1 MKLDFCA
8 VCGTKDDLHLHHIDP
23 IVHSNVERKS
33 IPKYDNTKQIKDCTP
48 TEIFNALFDRGFISE
63 HATLTL
69 CSYHHNLMH
78 GIVKFERLH
87 QSNLVKE
94 GLERARKNGVK
105 LGRPGKDMSDEMIAK
120 FFKMREDGVS
130 IRKICKEFGIGV
142 GKYYEL
148 WDERENEFIKYE
160 EEQKFIKYEKEDESI
175 DKKETKPKL
184 KYSDYFDL
192 PQSVVQ

>member
-69 CSYHHNLMH
+69 CSYHHKLMH
-78 GIVKFERLH
+78 GIVKFQQIHH
-87 QSNLVKE
+87 QKLVRD
-94 GLERARKNGVK
+94 GLEKAKANGVK
-105 LGRPGKDMSDEMIAK
+105 LGRPKTEMTDEMMQK
-120 FFKMREDGVS
+120 FDEMKKNKIGVK
-130 IRKICKEFGIGV
+130 KICKELQIGC
-142 GKYYEL
+142 GTYY
-148 WDERENEFIKYE
+148 DIIK
-160 EEQKFIKYEKEDESI
+160 EKQSKR
-175 DKKETKPKL
+175 KKPRL

-192 PQSVVQ
+192 PQSIVQ